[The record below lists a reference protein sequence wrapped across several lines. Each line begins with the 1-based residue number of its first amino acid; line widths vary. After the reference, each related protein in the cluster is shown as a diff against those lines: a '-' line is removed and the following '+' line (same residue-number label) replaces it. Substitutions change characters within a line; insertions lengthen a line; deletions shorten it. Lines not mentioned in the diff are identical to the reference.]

1 MTIRIFQ
8 IFFFLNLAPLFT
20 EKESSSL
27 MEEVEKFVR
36 DLVQKIRQH
45 PDPRKIT
52 FLASKRLQK
61 PFGV

>member
-1 MTIRIFQ
+1 
-8 IFFFLNLAPLFT
+8 
-20 EKESSSL
+20 

-36 DLVQKIRQH
+36 GLVQKIRQH
-45 PDPRKIT
+45 SDPGKIT